1 MNEYFEK
8 RLNLLQKEIKNEFLN
23 KRKFKTL

>member
-8 RLNLLQKEIKNEFLN
+8 RLNLLQKEIKNDFVN